1 MADADTFA
9 KLAGFARKAGLR
21 PEVAEVLA
29 RRMGAAGGEPAG
41 TPQKQSRTDMSEMTP
56 AKAPDAK
63 SNAGCGA
70 KRHAP
75 PDAPCPE
82 VNACAWSAGSASAAA
97 AVEPGGLPK
106 QGSPLDRSGS
116 GVARPPT
123 SPAFAVARPAAAGST
138 MADGRPA
145 EARPALDQSAA
156 AGACAGAAA
165 ALPAETATSVSHR
178 KEYAAFMRWI
188 AKSGPAV
195 RSEVSADRLGVFRC
209 WLSTGS
215 DERSLVQALAARKH
229 SRTREQVDG
238 LVAIK
243 RAHLA
248 ERCGYS
254 GDGVAAICRQLD
266 SIPGRSY
273 PDEFFPE
280 KPNHRCPSIEQQQSS
295 HGRQGE
301 GVSLAHASPRTHCDR
316 RRTGKLH
323 AATQSRSRAS
333 EGRTER
339 RAGMGEQGWSF
350 VGLGAPLC
358 RAGTQG
364 ETEGDRW
371 AQRAKN
377 AGQAEEED
385 EARRRQGREDRPKG
399 RPGHS
404 DGTALTPQAPCWRKH
419 VGAPRAGE

>member
-1 MADADTFA
+1 MADTDTFA

-41 TPQKQSRTDMSEMTP
+41 TPQKPSRPDMSEMTP
-56 AKAPDAK
+56 AKAPDTK
-63 SNAGCGA
+63 SNAG
-70 KRHAP
+70 
-75 PDAPCPE
+75 
-82 VNACAWSAGSASAAA
+82 SAGSASAAA
-97 AVEPGGLPK
+97 AVERGGLPK

-123 SPAFAVARPAAAGST
+123 SPAFAVARPAEAGST

-165 ALPAETATSVSHR
+165 ARPAKTATSVSHR

-215 DERSLVQALAARKH
+215 DERSLVQGLAARKH

-254 GDGVAAICRQLD
+254 GDEVAAICRQLD

-280 KPNHRCPSIEQQQSS
+280 KPNHRCPSIQPLQSS
-295 HGRQGE
+295 HGRQSD
-301 GVSLAHASPRTHCDR
+301 GVSLAHAASPRIHCDR
-316 RRTGKLH
+316 RRTGRLH
-323 AATQSRSRAS
+323 GATQSKSRAS

-339 RAGMGEQGWSF
+339 RAGMGEQGCSF

-364 ETEGDRW
+364 KRRATDGRNEQNTRGRQKGKTKRGAGRAERTDR
-371 AQRAKN
+371 R
-377 AGQAEEED
+377 AGQD
-385 EARRRQGREDRPKG
+385 IQTGQP
-399 RPGHS
+399 
-404 DGTALTPQAPCWRKH
+404 
-419 VGAPRAGE
+419 

>member
-56 AKAPDAK
+56 AKAPDTK
-63 SNAGCGA
+63 SNAG
-70 KRHAP
+70 
-75 PDAPCPE
+75 
-82 VNACAWSAGSASAAA
+82 SAGSASAAA
-97 AVEPGGLPK
+97 AVERGGLPK

-138 MADGRPA
+138 VADGRPA

-165 ALPAETATSVSHR
+165 ARPAETATSVSHR

-254 GDGVAAICRQLD
+254 GDEVAAICRQLD

-280 KPNHRCPSIEQQQSS
+280 KPNHRCPSIEPLQSS
-295 HGRQGE
+295 HGRQSD
-301 GVSLAHASPRTHCDR
+301 GVSLAHAASPRIHCDR
-316 RRTGKLH
+316 RRTGRLH
-323 AATQSRSRAS
+323 GATQSKSRAS

-339 RAGMGEQGWSF
+339 RAGMGEQGCSF

-364 ETEGDRW
+364 KRRATDGRNEQNTRGRQKRKTKRGAGRAERTDR
-371 AQRAKN
+371 R
-377 AGQAEEED
+377 AGQD
-385 EARRRQGREDRPKG
+385 IQTGQP
-399 RPGHS
+399 
-404 DGTALTPQAPCWRKH
+404 
-419 VGAPRAGE
+419 